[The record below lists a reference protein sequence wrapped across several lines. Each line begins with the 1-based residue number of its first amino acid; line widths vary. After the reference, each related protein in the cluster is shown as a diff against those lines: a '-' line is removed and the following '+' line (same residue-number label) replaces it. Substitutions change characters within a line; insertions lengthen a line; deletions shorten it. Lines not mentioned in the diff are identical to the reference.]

1 MITVTREPASLSIS
15 ELAHR
20 TGVPQA
26 TLRTWEAR
34 HGFPRPLPRV
44 GGHRRYDEHAVG
56 LVEEVLR
63 HRAGG
68 LGLEAAIRRA
78 EQAGSSDVT
87 SLFAELR
94 RRHPGLVPQLLSK
107 PLMLALSRAIED
119 ECCAQASRPIL
130 FGSFQR
136 ERFYRASQGRWAE
149 LSRTAR
155 SAVVFADFS
164 EPSGPDVV
172 PLEIPA
178 PANAPIHREWAIV
191 CDAPDYPACLVG
203 WERPGQ
209 QDAADVRR
217 RFEALWTVD
226 PPVVRDAA
234 RTCAR
239 LLDAYRPDATEQT
252 WQELEASVPAAS
264 SDLRRASSLLNRM
277 LGYLE
282 AAGKR

>member
-1 MITVTREPASLSIS
+1 MTVTKEPPSLSIS
-15 ELAHR
+15 GLADR

-34 HGFPRPLPRV
+34 YGFPRPLPRF
-44 GGHRRYDEHAVG
+44 GGHRRYDERAVA

-63 HRAGG
+63 HRTGG

-78 EQAGSSDVT
+78 EQASSSDVA

-94 RRHPGLVPQLLSK
+94 RRHPSLVPQLLSK
-107 PLMLALSRAIED
+107 RLMLALSRAIED

-164 EPSGPDVV
+164 EPSSPDAV
-172 PLEIPA
+172 PLEVAA
-178 PANAPIHREWAIV
+178 PASAPIHREWAIV

-209 QDAADVRR
+209 QEAADGAR

-226 PPVVRDAA
+226 PTVVRDAA

-239 LLDAYRPDATEQT
+239 LLDAYRPGAAEQT
-252 WQELEASVPAAS
+252 WQELEAAVPPAS
-264 SDLRRASSLLNRM
+264 SDLRRASSLFNRM

-282 AAGKR
+282 AARQW